1 MFEELLAGLAHLVEH
16 FTCNDGV
23 VRSNRTTGTKFL
35 NEENIMLFAYQVI
48 AVIFFICSFLGDYK
62 QYSDSPS
69 EIAGNL
75 IGSAFAGALWPLTVL
90 IHIFC
95 ISKLNR

>member
-16 FTCNDGV
+16 SLCNAGV
-23 VRSNRTTGTKFL
+23 VRSSRTIGTKFL

-75 IGSAFAGALWPLTVL
+75 IGSVFAGALWPLTVL

-95 ISKLNR
+95 IVNRNR